1 MWDLT
6 QLPTGKRVIDCKLVY
21 KTKYKQDGTME
32 RPKARLVARGDR
44 QSEGKDYKHT
54 FSLVAKFATVRMI
67 IALATAKNQNLNQ
80 LDVNNAFRHGYIGK
94 KFS

>member
-1 MWDLT
+1 
-6 QLPTGKRVIDCKLVY
+6 
-21 KTKYKQDGTME
+21 ME
-32 RPKARLVARGDR
+32 RLKARLVARGDR

-54 FSLVAKFATVRMI
+54 FSPVPKFANVRMI
-67 IALATAKNQNLNQ
+67 IALAIAKNQNLNQ